1 MSKHL
6 WMSLLTVVF
15 TFHSRII
22 TGEGL
27 QHIVLAPKAI
37 WDDATSVWVMRLYIL
52 RNILINLVILN
63 VKQGGAEDIKK
74 HPYCTTFHI
83 TTRLFYQSRRKL

>member
-1 MSKHL
+1 MSKHV

-22 TGEGL
+22 RSCDVVTITGEGL

-37 WDDATSVWVMRLYIL
+37 LDDATSVGL
-52 RNILINLVILN
+52 
-63 VKQGGAEDIKK
+63 
-74 HPYCTTFHI
+74 
-83 TTRLFYQSRRKL
+83 